1 MLKRVKD
8 MTVKSIFE
16 FLNNRFPVTD
26 AMDFDNVGILIGD
39 PERRVKKAL
48 VCLDCTLEAINYAE
62 EKQCDLI
69 ITHHPVIFSPL
80 KNILKGSV
88 QYELLTRNLSVIS
101 MHTNLDMGVGGVND
115 SLCEVLGVENA
126 ENFTAYDGYTIKL
139 GALSPTDPCDFAR
152 HIKSKIGGCVKFVEG
167 KSPITKILV
176 CGGSGGNYIEDAVRS
191 GADALVTADVKHHH
205 FLMAYDNGISLYD
218 AGHFNTEDVVVEPLK
233 ELLAKEFEETEF
245 FTFHSAAI
253 KFE

>member
-1 MLKRVKD
+1 

-16 FLNNRFPVTD
+16 FLNSRFPVSD

-39 PERRVKKAL
+39 PETEIKKAL
-48 VCLDCTLEAINYAE
+48 VCLDCTLEAINYAK
-62 EKQCDLI
+62 EKGCDLI

-88 QYELLTRNLSVIS
+88 QYEVLRYNLSVIS
-101 MHTNLDMGVGGVND
+101 MHTNLDIGVGGVND
-115 SLCEVLGVENA
+115 CLCEVLGFKDIENI
-126 ENFTAYDGYTIKL
+126 TAYDGYTVKS
-139 GALSPTDPCDFAR
+139 ATVSPADPCSFAR
-152 HIKSKIGGCVKFVEG
+152 HIKSKIGGCVKFVKG
-167 KSPITKILV
+167 KSQITKVLV
-176 CGGSGGNYIEDAVRS
+176 CGGSGGNYIEDAVRL

-218 AGHFNTEDVVVEPLK
+218 AGHFNTEDVVTEPLK
-233 ELLAKEFEETEF
+233 ELLAKEFKETEF
-245 FTFHSAAI
+245 LTFHSKSI